1 MTVTKRRSEGLKKK
15 TKTINSNS
23 SYDVVIINYNVIKIL
38 IILRIPSIIF
48 NYLNVILGAIIG
60 ILLIGM
66 DESLATKT
74 TVAYVMFIC

>member
-1 MTVTKRRSEGLKKK
+1 MY
-15 TKTINSNS
+15 INSNS